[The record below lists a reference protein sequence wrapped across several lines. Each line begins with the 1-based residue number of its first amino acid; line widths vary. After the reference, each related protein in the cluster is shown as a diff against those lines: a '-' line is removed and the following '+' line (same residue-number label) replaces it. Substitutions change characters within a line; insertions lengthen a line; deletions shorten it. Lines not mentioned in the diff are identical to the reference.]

1 MTKQTKSRI
10 LIVED
15 SESILMALRDYL
27 ISTFEVFIATSF
39 SEGIKILKD
48 ALQENNRIQLVIA
61 DINLQNNQ
69 QESKSGIELCRE
81 AKKLDSNIK
90 TALITSYEINDYIDA
105 IYQNEI
111 NQVITKHS
119 SMSLFDIQVM
129 AYKTISGDIFGIQ
142 KYFPDIT
149 IYDPNQV
156 EHEFPQNKEV
166 FTFVIRSF
174 QDAVKCNER
183 VSQNIE
189 EQKGI
194 SPAVIR
200 LILDEL
206 TTNALFKAP
215 RDENGNFK
223 YQYRLKGKDILL
235 PLNFSELSQEDYFV
249 LQYGFYND
257 WIIISCSDPHGT
269 LRKKEILYRL
279 RRHIARDSA
288 TGFPQGLVDS
298 HGRGLFLLREHLTHL
313 IFNLQ
318 KNQKTEVLAFYQ
330 KGRDIPYKNIS
341 IYEYGE

>member
-1 MTKQTKSRI
+1 MDLVKNKI

-27 ISTFEVFIATSF
+27 ISTFDVRIATSF
-39 SEGIKILKD
+39 TEGKKILQD
-48 ALQENNRIQLVIA
+48 ALQEKNPIQLLIA
-61 DINLQNNQ
+61 DINLQNDQ
-69 QESKSGIELCRE
+69 QESKSGIELCQE
-81 AKKLDSNIK
+81 AKDIDPNIK
-90 TALITSYEINDYIDA
+90 TALITSYEINNYIDA

-142 KYFPDIT
+142 KYFPDVK
-149 IYDPNQV
+149 IYSAN
-156 EHEFPQNKEV
+156 EAKHEFPKNKEV

-174 QDAVKCNER
+174 HESVQCNEK
-183 VSQNIE
+183 VSKNIE

-206 TTNALFKAP
+206 TTNALFKGP
-215 RDENGNFK
+215 RDQNGEFK
-223 YQYRLKGKDILL
+223 YQYRLKGKDILF
-235 PLNFSELSQEDYFV
+235 PLNFSELSKEDYFV

-257 WIIISCSDPHGT
+257 WIIIACSDPHGT

-279 RRHIARDSA
+279 RRHIAHDST

-318 KNQKTEVLAFYQ
+318 ENKKTEVLAFYQ

-341 IYEYGE
+341 IYEHGE